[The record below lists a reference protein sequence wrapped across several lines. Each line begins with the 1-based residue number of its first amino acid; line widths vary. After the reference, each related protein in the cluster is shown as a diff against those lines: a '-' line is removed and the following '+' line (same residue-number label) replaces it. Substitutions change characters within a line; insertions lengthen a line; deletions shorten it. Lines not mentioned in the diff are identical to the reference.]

1 MRKNIYKTKKYRDKF
16 RSGNRCLNWKI
27 LNYFNEIWNW
37 NFSTY
42 GQNCTQTTKLKPT
55 PRYFLKRAHS
65 NPISFFV
72 DQKILKDFNDFQ
84 NQNFPVYD

>member
-1 MRKNIYKTKKYRDKF
+1 MRKNINKTKKYRDKF
-16 RSGNRCLNWKI
+16 RSGNRFLNWKI

-42 GQNCTQTTKLKPT
+42 CQNCTQTTKLKPT
-55 PRYFLKRAHS
+55 PK
-65 NPISFFV
+65 SFFV
-72 DQKILKDFNDFQ
+72 DQKILKDSNDFQ